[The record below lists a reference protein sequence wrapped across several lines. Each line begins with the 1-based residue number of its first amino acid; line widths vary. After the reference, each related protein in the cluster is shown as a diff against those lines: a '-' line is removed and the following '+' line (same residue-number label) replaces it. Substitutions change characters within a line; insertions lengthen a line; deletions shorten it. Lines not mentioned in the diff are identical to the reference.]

1 MANDC
6 VVKLPFF
13 QLFFGFYS
21 AFAHLVALY
30 LSNNAVD
37 NESFYRRNYDYSW
50 SSRDNDNDKF
60 VRTYAYV
67 HHAPT
72 AALNLSA
79 GLICGLSLMIC
90 GRINQKFD
98 STSRKYIKG
107 TVLSNIFSI
116 ALSIVMIYF
125 SIKIYDIEE
134 RVFSFLALFWTIYV
148 AIIIGIITQVIFLIV
163 SNKTRHSGR
172 LSILNHHSFFRSC
185 HGGQLIQ
192 RLLTKTLNNQTSLR
206 LQ

>member
-1 MANDC
+1 MANCC
-6 VVKLPFF
+6 VIKLPFI
-13 QLFFGFYS
+13 QLFLGFYS
-21 AFAHLVALY
+21 AFAHLIALY
-30 LSNNAVD
+30 LSNNAVRYGD
-37 NESFYRRNYDYSW
+37 YYRRSWNSQYSI
-50 SSRDNDNDKF
+50 
-60 VRTYAYV
+60 YIAV

-98 STSRKYIKG
+98 STSRKYIKC

-148 AIIIGIITQVIFLIV
+148 AIIIGIITQIIFLIV
-163 SNKTRHSGR
+163 SNKTRHWGR
-172 LSILNHHSFFRSC
+172 LTILNHTSFFRSC

-192 RLLTKTLNNQTSLR
+192 RLLTKTLNNQTSLQ

>member
-1 MANDC
+1 MPNSA
-6 VVKLPFF
+6 VKKLPFI

-30 LSNNAVD
+30 LSNNAVRYG
-37 NESFYRRNYDYSW
+37 NFYTRSW
-50 SSRDNDNDKF
+50 TSYSRDNDKYDSIDS
-60 VRTYAYV
+60 YV

-90 GRINQKFD
+90 GRINQKLD

-148 AIIIGIITQVIFLIV
+148 AIIMGIITQIIFLIV
-163 SNKTRHSGR
+163 SN
-172 LSILNHHSFFRSC
+172 
-185 HGGQLIQ
+185 
-192 RLLTKTLNNQTSLR
+192 
-206 LQ
+206 

>member
-1 MANDC
+1 MANCC
-6 VVKLPFF
+6 VIKLPFI
-13 QLFFGFYS
+13 QLFLGFYS
-21 AFAHLVALY
+21 AFAHLIALY
-30 LSNNAVD
+30 LSNNAVRYGD
-37 NESFYRRNYDYSW
+37 YYRRSWNSYSRHDDQYY
-50 SSRDNDNDKF
+50 SID
-60 VRTYAYV
+60 AYV

-148 AIIIGIITQVIFLIV
+148 AIIIGIITQIIFLIV
-163 SNKTRHSGR
+163 SNKTRHWGR
-172 LSILNHHSFFRSC
+172 LSILNYASFFRSC

-192 RLLTKTLNNQTSLR
+192 RLLTKTLNSQTSLQ